1 MRKKKTKAQQE
12 HDKQLRRLKS
22 IVRRAEKAGLI
33 FDTSPIPEKATTKRL
48 SKITGAD
55 IRKQGYRFTTE
66 GAKDYYTP
74 YKERQRG
81 VQKAKETI
89 AQKRTDPAYNKMYI
103 AERQMAHKA
112 RKQKESGRRLSAA
125 TKDVQT
131 ARALRDSLVSAGDK
145 DYTKQVLSDWYS
157 RVVAKDPEAG
167 KDFAKMWGL
176 KLDENG
182 VPIFRDFPREE
193 YEKRVQQRTEDVEL
207 AQRRYNEARTIDN
220 AKVDDLMKASKSYT
234 AAKTLYE
241 ESVENEAEYDSDYY
255 QEYDPR
261 YDTLFDRALSKFNPN
276 DYNYRYAFSPEGLE
290 ARWTEEYREEFNRGI
305 SRRIADSDYEQYHNV
320 VFDPLTG
327 APVARFDPE
336 TSSFIPFEYRQDEL
350 YGSRK
355 TGEVYGTFVDMFSY
369 EILDKLE
376 SGVYTSEGDYILD
389 EHGQPIATLETV
401 YKLND
406 STQMYDRRGI
416 KLVPYNPP
424 IFKDISDY
432 NLNDYISS
440 FSPNMESAL
449 REFYEDIEDDEDE
462 IEELGDRLQNVHYAY
477 ERVINYSSYE
487 ELITGYYEMAEA
499 IKGEPLTDEERAKL
513 EQAVDDDRKKRTRRK
528 KKRTKKK

>member
-12 HDKQLRRLKS
+12 RDKQLRRLKG
-22 IVRRAEKAGLI
+22 IVRRAEKAGLV
-33 FDTSPIPEKATTKRL
+33 FDTSPIPENATTKRL

-55 IRKQGYRFTTE
+55 IRKQGYRFTPE

-89 AQKRTDPAYNKMYI
+89 AQKRANPAYNEMYL
-103 AERQMAHKA
+103 AERKMASAVSAHKKAMTAQKGAIADADDA
-112 RKQKESGRRLSAA
+112 RKKRAVFGQKVGGKEYTEFIDKRQLERLL
-125 TKDVQT
+125 KEKPQ
-131 ARALRDSLVSAGDK
+131 
-145 DYTKQVLSDWYS
+145 
-157 RVVAKDPEAG
+157 EAQ
-167 KDFAKMWGL
+167 
-176 KLDENG
+176 KL
-182 VPIFRDFPREE
+182 
-193 YEKRVQQRTEDVEL
+193 
-207 AQRRYNEARTIDN
+207 
-220 AKVDDLMKASKSYT
+220 
-234 AAKTLYE
+234 AKTLGITIDEDGHINVPNFNEKQYKLFVDFLDRSLEIAESIEEISSTREKTKVEERLDAKRKYE
-241 ESVENEAEYDSDYY
+241 EAKKKYEEEAEETPDYSDY
-255 QEYDPR
+255 
-261 YDTLFDRALSKFNPN
+261 FDYYEDYSPAPFNPN
-276 DYNYRYAFSPEGLE
+276 DYNYKYAFSPDGLE
-290 ARWTEEYREEFNRGI
+290 ARWTQTYREEFNEGI
-305 SRRIADSDYEQYHNV
+305 QKKIADSDYEQFHGV
-320 VFDPLTG
+320 VFDAETG
-327 APVARFDPE
+327 EPVARYNPQDD
-336 TSSFIPFEYRQDEL
+336 TYSPFEYRQDEL

-416 KLVPYNPP
+416 KLVPYSPP

-440 FSPNMESAL
+440 FSPNMEGAL

-462 IEELGDRLQNVHYAY
+462 IKELGDRLQNVHYAY